1 MLVRGVVRFVVQ
13 IVVHGDA
20 SECVEV
26 ELISQFQIM
35 EKKKMA
41 AQTSSHYAFK
51 WWAVRDLNPRPDACK
66 APALPLRQPPAKI
79 NSAITSVF
87 CHWEKGN
94 ESNCAGMHTT

>member
-1 MLVRGVVRFVVQ
+1 MRGVVRFVVQ

-66 APALPLRQPPAKI
+66 APALPLRQPAVDSPEWVTLIVA
-79 NSAITSVF
+79 
-87 CHWEKGN
+87 
-94 ESNCAGMHTT
+94 